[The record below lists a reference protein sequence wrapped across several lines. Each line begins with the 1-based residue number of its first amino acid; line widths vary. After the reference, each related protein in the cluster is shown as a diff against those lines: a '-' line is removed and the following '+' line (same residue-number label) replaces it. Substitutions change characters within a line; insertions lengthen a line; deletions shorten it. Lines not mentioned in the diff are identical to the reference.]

1 MPKKKKTQLK
11 AIPRGFAVTSIPKKV
26 LPEPPPS
33 QHDSDAN
40 GESASSEVPHT
51 AQTHEAAEDKALGL
65 QSAEEISLQKLV
77 DGLQERTEKEIVR
90 TVKVRGCAPDFR
102 RRLAHSIR
110 LFRLS
115 KRKDDFLVLFRC

>member
-11 AIPRGFAVTSIPKKV
+11 PIPRGFAVTSIPKKA

-40 GESASSEVPHT
+40 AESASSEVPHT
-51 AQTHEAAEDKALGL
+51 AQTHEAVEGEALGL
-65 QSAEEISLQKLV
+65 QSADERSLQKMV

-90 TVKVRGCAPDFR
+90 TVKVRGCARDVR
-102 RRLAHSIR
+102 RAE
-110 LFRLS
+110 
-115 KRKDDFLVLFRC
+115 D